1 LLEAIAPPAGSW
13 WVSANEEDSM
23 TEQSAHDRQN
33 FEAQGS
39 AFLKQ
44 NISDTPEFNYAE
56 NRPPRTYELEGRT
69 FTLALRDKAETR
81 RYVFSEGQVQV
92 EVSGGIARKFSASYE
107 AFEMASGIFFV
118 THLMGEQESVA
129 MALDV
134 CEGVATLVE
143 GAMGQAGIVS
153 TVEAAAVEEAAVPRA
168 GRQPVFHERF
178 SLGGTRFL
186 NTYAHNV
193 AYEHIYLTGVYE
205 TWLGVKGPQA
215 AQADTEEYQ
224 SFKIADGVYLVF
236 WNEGILTAQM
246 TFLFNF
252 SVGNCV
258 AELFARVDGQVV
270 HNTIG
275 ANTKIIHSL
284 LPELPKAVRLDV
296 FSG

>member
-1 LLEAIAPPAGSW
+1 
-13 WVSANEEDSM
+13 M
-23 TEQSAHDRQN
+23 TEQSAHDRQS

-44 NISDTPEFNYAE
+44 NVSDTPEFNYAE
-56 NRPPRTYELEGRT
+56 NRPPRSFDLEDKML
-69 FTLALRDKAETR
+69 TLTLRDKPEKRRYTFGEQKATVEIARGGETR
-81 RYVFSEGQVQV
+81 TVT
-92 EVSGGIARKFSASYE
+92 AAYE
-107 AFEMASGIFFV
+107 AFELAPGVFFV
-118 THLMGEQESVA
+118 THLDDAQESLC

-134 CEGVATLVE
+134 REGMATIVQ
-143 GAMGQAGIVS
+143 GSMGPAGIVS
-153 TVEAAAVEEAAVPRA
+153 TVVAAAVDGPGLA
-168 GRQPVFHERF
+168 GTARQTAFHPRF

-215 AQADTEEYQ
+215 GQADTEEYQ
-224 SFKIADGVYLVF
+224 SFKVADGLYLVT
-236 WNEGILTAQM
+236 WNEGVLTAQM

-252 SVGNCV
+252 FAGNCV

-275 ANTKIIHSL
+275 ANTKLIHSL
-284 LPELPKAVRLDV
+284 LPELTSTVRLDV
-296 FSG
+296 FTG